1 MKKIFVLFVLTLAY
15 GCANALEAG
24 LYYIRS
30 VINKNYVIDNNAQG
44 IQDGN
49 NLHLWEFNG
58 SVAQQWIVVPNADG
72 SYLFINPT
80 YDLVTTDVNTWHVMD
95 LNGSGIYNGNNIHLW
110 KFNDTKAQL
119 WYLKK
124 NNDGSYT
131 IQSSINRNYVVDLN
145 DSGIYNGNN
154 IQLWESNG
162 TNAQK
167 WIFESIPLD

>member
-1 MKKIFVLFVLTLAY
+1 M
-15 GCANALEAG
+15 
-24 LYYIRS
+24 
-30 VINKNYVIDNNAQG
+30 
-44 IQDGN
+44 
-49 NLHLWEFNG
+49 
-58 SVAQQWIVVPNADG
+58 
-72 SYLFINPT
+72 
-80 YDLVTTDVNTWHVMD
+80 NTWHVMD
-95 LNGSGIYNGNNIHLW
+95 LNGSGIYSGNNIHLW

-119 WYLKK
+119 WYLMK

-145 DSGIYNGNN
+145 GGGIYNGNN